1 MLAYHDKLVH
11 TCTEPHYHHKSQT
24 KTCMSKN
31 AHPTHV
37 YEIPTYI
44 PASFIS
50 TTRKQTAIY
59 ASSACGATSEHVGQ
73 NVVRGGDHILRK
85 NQLRPSFDNFV
96 TQISGSKKKKRQK
109 NQVFFGCQKKTYLTL
124 REILRDTPSSSS
136 PTIDE
141 LEVDLSATKV
151 TKTSSSHR
159 RKKKVIEKDLST

>member
-96 TQISGSKKKKRQK
+96 TQISGSKKKKTTEKSGVFWLPKK
-109 NQVFFGCQKKTYLTL
+109 NIPNFERNFEGHSKFIIPNN
-124 REILRDTPSSSS
+124 R
-136 PTIDE
+136 
-141 LEVDLSATKV
+141 
-151 TKTSSSHR
+151 
-159 RKKKVIEKDLST
+159 